1 MMLGR
6 KEVITVI
13 SALIICAF
21 LGGCGAMKFIATGDE
36 FRKICEDNGIAVADV
51 RDQAS
56 SLGEVDEKSLLDAYA
71 VTDPDGTYTVY
82 YLRFSDRKASEAFYS
97 DVAGRMD
104 GEEVKEAN
112 YAAKSETVGGLSR
125 KICQEDGRVLYA
137 EGDTHSIN
145 SLIAQVTSGFETG
158 ADEEE
163 ISPGSA
169 TEDAVSEDVSG
180 NSAVPE
186 DQPDESGET
195 EVSGE

>member
-13 SALIICAF
+13 SAFIICAF
-21 LGGCGAMKFIATGDE
+21 LSGCSAMKFIATGDE

-71 VTDPDGTYTVY
+71 VTDSEGTYTVY
-82 YLRFSDRKASEAFYS
+82 YLRFLDKKASDAFYS

-104 GEEVKEAN
+104 GQEVKEAN
-112 YAAKSETVGGLSR
+112 YAVKSETVGGLSR
-125 KICQEDGRVLYA
+125 KIYQEDGRVLYA

-145 SLIAQVTSGFETG
+145 SLIARVTSGFETG
-158 ADEEE
+158 GDEEE
-163 ISPGSA
+163 FSPGTA
-169 TEDAVSEDVSG
+169 PEDAVPEDVSG
-180 NSAVPE
+180 NSAIPE

>member
-82 YLRFSDRKASEAFYS
+82 YLRFSDRKASDAFYS

-104 GEEVKEAN
+104 GQEVKEAN
-112 YAAKSETVGGLSR
+112 YAAKSETVGSLSR
-125 KICQEDGRVLYA
+125 KIYQEDGRVLYA

-163 ISPGSA
+163 ISPGTA
-169 TEDAVSEDVSG
+169 PEDAVPEDVSG
-180 NSAVPE
+180 NSAIPE